1 MPYYKMS
8 LLPNATYARPGVPLY
23 ATTSGGGTGNP
34 APQFVATG
42 AAAAGGFISQGAG
55 ANVILDNGS
64 FVSYVDT
71 TAVPPGGAEVVVLGS
86 DVGGNA
92 PRWTVGYLNS
102 DVGDGFGG
110 ADLAIKCYAD
120 SGAIIATPITIDR
133 ETATVNIT
141 EGLVVNGEVVGAPA
155 VVGGGVLSID
165 GTLGLSR
172 VYDPLYNPV
181 PPLSNFLASFTSA
194 SIQGAQA
201 SGSAN
206 VAMGSFTAPATGLY
220 LLSARLI
227 VNVLTGPT
235 GGCTVG
241 DPDFLSVGLTTSPP
255 TVGLAVASATF
266 LRPISMAATDFVVP
280 GEDYIVCA
288 TNALVLTAGVT
299 YTMNGQIYN
308 GSATLSFPA
317 TGTAAQLN
325 GRIIPLLA
333 NT

>member
-1 MPYYKMS
+1 
-8 LLPNATYARPGVPLY
+8 VVDPL
-23 ATTSGGGTGNP
+23 TNN
-34 APQFVATG
+34 VATMRIKT
-42 AAAAGGFISQGAG
+42 AAGLNRWEMGIETAEAG
-55 ANVILDNGS
+55 ANAGSDLFILSYDDAGAPLVTALEIARSSGNVVVPNGELI
-64 FVSYVDT
+64 
-71 TAVPPGGAEVVVLGS
+71 ANGGAVVGSLG
-86 DVGGNA
+86 DVGG
-92 PRWTVGYLNS
+92 GILN
-102 DVGDGFGG
+102 
-110 ADLAIKCYAD
+110 I
-120 SGAIIATPITIDR
+120 R
-133 ETATVNIT
+133 
-141 EGLVVNGEVVGAPA
+141 
-155 VVGGGVLSID
+155 
-165 GTLGLSR
+165 GTLGEGR
-172 VYDPLYNPV
+172 VYDPLYNPL
-181 PPLSNFLASFTSA
+181 PPPAGFLADFTSA

-201 SGSAN
+201 SGSVN
-206 VAMGSFTAPATGLY
+206 VGMGTFTVPTTGLY

-308 GSATLSFPA
+308 GSATLSFPD

-333 NT
+333 NAVAP